1 MVMIRQ
7 GGHVGFDAVTN
18 IPPAP
23 STLNYIQS
31 GMDRFRNY
39 LTDSSRTL
47 FETAYNKIAMF
58 DYSKLQQ
65 LAQATGR
72 YVDTIWLPNEIMTLR
87 NIGQLQ
93 HAPQVMVR
101 WLMAE
106 PSIRTL
112 YHNGEAEGY
121 GDRYIDIEPNR
132 VGEKH
137 RDYRIVMD
145 GMVVKDDQGEYYST
159 QYHPETD
166 FEYDEEYD
174 RLSFIDQSNI
184 MKSWRLMKQFVDERK
199 DDPSSGFNAQL

>member
-31 GMDRFRNY
+31 GMDRFKNY
-39 LTDSSRTL
+39 LTDTSRNL
-47 FETAYNKIAMF
+47 LEVAYDKIAMF
-58 DYSKLQQ
+58 DYGKLQQ
-65 LAQATGR
+65 LVQATGR
-72 YVDTIWLPNEIMTLR
+72 YVDTIWLPNEIQQLY

-112 YHNGEAEGY
+112 YHRGEAEGY
-121 GDRYIDIEPNR
+121 GDRYNDLEPNR

-145 GMVVKDDQGEYYST
+145 GMVVQDEVGEYYST

-166 FEYDEEYD
+166 FEYTPDED
-174 RLSFIDQSNI
+174 QLSFIDQSNI
-184 MKSWRLMKQFVDERK
+184 MKSWQLMKHYVDVRK
-199 DDPSSGFNAQL
+199 EDPSSGFNAQL